1 MYDARQP
8 ILFHRAAQW
17 VAVDN
22 KRIDGDLHL
31 RVETSETQLSRQN
44 VMRRVDDDQRGEG
57 NDRFKKL
64 SGRRLAEVVPLLF
77 VVHLPRLLLQT
88 HSSCSL
94 DYRRVIIC
102 FSFCFFCLVSPAG
115 RCSLAASPGAGR
127 ESAAD
132 ANSRVAS

>member
-8 ILFHRAAQW
+8 ILFRRAAQW

-88 HSSCSL
+88 
-94 DYRRVIIC
+94 
-102 FSFCFFCLVSPAG
+102 
-115 RCSLAASPGAGR
+115 LAQ
-127 ESAAD
+127 
-132 ANSRVAS
+132 